1 MKTLEQLLD
10 AESSWPEVQEL
21 LQKSPLTCEIVE
33 APCEERVSTLV
44 GLQVTVH
51 SLLGALAWGCGV
63 IAIDFGWVRLL
74 GAGVGTLPGL
84 HIETLNDV
92 AGSRSFEG
100 IVAAVDILGGRFAVH
115 GGGLKEVA
123 PGEVLYF
130 APDTLEWMPTG
141 MGHAALVEFLLSD
154 RLDVFY
160 ADLRWAGWEGEV
172 RGVPLDQGLAAYP
185 FPWTQ
190 EGRGP
195 GVSRSAVPL
204 AELIGFAEDAA
215 AQLRGTDSN

>member
-10 AESSWPEVQEL
+10 AESSWPVIQQL
-21 LQKSPLTCEIVE
+21 LKKSPLACEVVE
-33 APCEERVSTLV
+33 APDEERALTLV

-51 SLLGALAWGCGV
+51 SFLGALAWGCGV
-63 IAIDFGWVRLL
+63 IAIDHGWVRLL
-74 GAGVGTLPGL
+74 GAGVGTLDGL
-84 HIETLNDV
+84 HVETLDDV

-115 GGGLKEVA
+115 GGGLAEVA
-123 PGEVLYF
+123 LGDVVYF

-141 MGHAALVEFLLSD
+141 LGHSGLVEFLLSD
-154 RLDVFY
+154 RLATFY
-160 ADLRWAGWEGEV
+160 ADLRWVGWEGDV
-172 RGVPLDQGLAAYP
+172 QGVPLDHGLAAYP

-195 GVSRSAVPL
+195 GVSRRAVPF

-215 AQLRGTDSN
+215 AQLRGAGSG